1 LIRMRFNGFFPGR
14 EATMTRRKGKPVSFD
29 AMVKFFMQQYGIPTK
44 KDFDKLVERLDRMEK
59 IIREAVSLGRP
70 VRSSGFHSGGTGGEI
85 SASEIVLEVI
95 SRSDEP
101 VGIPEIREKTG
112 FGDKK
117 LRNIIFRLYKN
128 GSIARKH
135 RGRYVG
141 VDS

>member
-1 LIRMRFNGFFPGR
+1 
-14 EATMTRRKGKPVSFD
+14 MTRRKGKPVSFD

-44 KDFDKLVERLDRMEK
+44 KDFDKVVERLDRLEK
-59 IIREAVSLGRP
+59 VLRDAVSIGRHS
-70 VRSSGFHSGGTGGEI
+70 RSSGLHSGGAGGEI

-95 SRSDEP
+95 SKSNAP

-135 RGRYVG
+135 RGRYAA
-141 VDS
+141 S